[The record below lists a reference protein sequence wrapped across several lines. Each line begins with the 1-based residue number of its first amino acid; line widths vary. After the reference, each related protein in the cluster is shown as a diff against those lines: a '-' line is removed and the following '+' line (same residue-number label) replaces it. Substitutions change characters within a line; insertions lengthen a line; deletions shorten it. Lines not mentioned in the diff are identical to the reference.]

1 MYENIKKSID
11 ATGLSTE
18 FIRIELSEKYLL
30 KNIDNTIETLLSLRD
45 FGILIA
51 IDNFGTEYSSLNYL
65 KNIPI
70 DFIKLNMS
78 FIHGIGENEK
88 DEAIILALVE
98 LCKNCNIELIAEGVQ
113 TKQQYE
119 FLYKYDVRHMQ
130 GYYFYKPMLAKEFE
144 ELYFDINV

>member
-1 MYENIKKSID
+1 MAFPLFPYEILSVDVID
-11 ATGLSTE
+11 VFDKHEVDLDTNVCK
-18 FIRIELSEKYLL
+18 IRLNKDGQI
-30 KNIDNTIETLLSLRD
+30 
-45 FGILIA
+45 
-51 IDNFGTEYSSLNYL
+51 FGTEYSSLNYL
-65 KNIPI
+65 KHIPI